1 MRIGNR
7 EFDTAHGFYIM
18 GILNVTPDS
27 FSDGGRFDSMD
38 TAMWHVEQM
47 VKEGCALVDIG
58 GESTRPNHVK
68 ISSQQEIDRVCPLI
82 EAVKAQFGVPVSL
95 DTYKADV
102 AEAGFMAGADMVNDI
117 WGLKWNEALA
127 EAYGMEYTGS
137 MAGAAAEYK
146 KPICLMHNR
155 SVQDAASK
163 ENPFG
168 YTDLINDMVA
178 DLQES
183 VALAKA
189 AHIAPENI
197 IVDPGIGFGK
207 TVSQNLQV
215 MNHLEAFQCF
225 DLPVLLGTSR
235 KSMIG
240 LTLDLPVEERE
251 EGTMAT
257 TVIGAMKGCCFFRVH
272 DVQKNR
278 RALDMVRAIL
288 ESDSVNGR

>member
-1 MRIGNR
+1 MRIGSR

-38 TAMWHVEQM
+38 AAMRHVEQM
-47 VKEGCALVDIG
+47 LKEGCDLVDIG

-68 ISSQQEIDRVCPLI
+68 ISSREEIDRVCPFI
-82 EAVKAQFGVPVSL
+82 EAVKARFGVPVSL

-102 AEAGFMAGADMVNDI
+102 AEAGLMAGADMINDI
-117 WGLKWNEALA
+117 WGLKWNEMLA

-137 MAGAAAEYK
+137 MAEVAAKYQ

-155 SVQDAASK
+155 SATDAASK

-168 YTDLINDMVA
+168 YTDLVKDMVA
-178 DLQES
+178 DLRAS
-183 VALAKA
+183 VTLAQA
-189 AHIAPENI
+189 AHIATENI

-215 MNHLEAFQCF
+215 MNHLEVFWSLGF
-225 DLPVLLGTSR
+225 PVLLGTSR
-235 KSMIG
+235 KSVIG
-240 LTLDLPVEERE
+240 LTLNLPVEERE

-272 DVQKNR
+272 DVEKNR
-278 RALDMVRAIL
+278 RVLDMVKAVL
-288 ESDSVNGR
+288 ESEHDMI